1 MKALSNLISV
11 VFHPV
16 FVPIY
21 GLLLFVMIKS
31 NGTLNLRLLDTE
43 DFMKLAVSPIL
54 LFSVIFPVFSLSVMY
69 RSNLLTSFNLNTQKE
84 RIPVLFL
91 LTIYYGITYYFIRSL
106 DLAYNHAFFGLF
118 LSFLTGGIILS
129 LLSLIMTLKWK
140 ISLHG
145 IGIGA
150 LAGSM
155 LAFTQELHPVL
166 NLLEVTSI
174 NMLLILLIGVVST
187 ARLYL
192 KAHTINQI
200 LGGVFLGLFVQ
211 FFVIMKHYWV

>member
-1 MKALSNLISV
+1 MKIISNLVSV
-11 VFHPV
+11 IFHPI

-21 GLLLFVMIKS
+21 GLFLFIMIKS
-31 NGTLNLRLLDTE
+31 NGTLNLRLLQFE
-43 DFMKLAVSPIL
+43 DFLKLAVSPIL
-54 LFSVIFPVFSLSVMY
+54 LFSVIFPLFSLSVMY
-69 RSNLLTSFNLNTQKE
+69 RSTMLTSFNLSTQKE
-84 RIPVLFL
+84 RVPVLFL

-106 DLAYNHAFFGLF
+106 DVAYNHAFFGLF

-129 LLSLIMTLKWK
+129 LLSLIITLKWK

-155 LAFTQELHPVL
+155 LAFTQELHPVA
-166 NLLEVTSI
+166 NFAEVSLI
-174 NMLLILLIGVVST
+174 NVALIVLVGVVST

-192 KAHTINQI
+192 KAHTINQM